1 MFLQMIEETSRNVQ
15 LTMATQALQGRL
27 TAMERSA
34 NALRELLKQK
44 FGDQGV
50 VHMMEALEHL
60 GAGANALLEVPVSGA
75 VNVASELFAAPN
87 GVGASGAGGAG
98 MTGTG
103 AHSPSHESTRPDTA
117 PRLTAGQDRGNANEY
132 GYDGTSNTYV
142 PGGKVSPR
150 GYGPSSRPLA
160 GRVSATP
167 TQPQFEDK
175 EDIGSARAYNK
186 AIEGALY
193 R

>member
-1 MFLQMIEETSRNVQ
+1 MVEETTRNVQ
-15 LTMATQALQGRL
+15 LTMAAQSLQGRV

-60 GAGANALLEVPVSGA
+60 GAGANALLEVPVSGS
-75 VNVASELFAAPN
+75 VNVASELFTPGGPGGAAQTA
-87 GVGASGAGGAG
+87 GAQSPSYESKRPDSAPPVPSYTRGGPGPGPPGAYTDSAANYTSGA
-98 MTGTG
+98 
-103 AHSPSHESTRPDTA
+103 
-117 PRLTAGQDRGNANEY
+117 
-132 GYDGTSNTYV
+132 
-142 PGGKVSPR
+142 KVSPR

-160 GRVSATP
+160 GRTSMLQAPQQEDYDP
-167 TQPQFEDK
+167 TQLY
-175 EDIGSARAYNK
+175 SK

>member
-1 MFLQMIEETSRNVQ
+1 MIEETTRNVQ

-87 GVGASGAGGAG
+87 GVANGAGGAG
-98 MTGTG
+98 MTGAG
-103 AHSPSHESTRPDTA
+103 ANSPSYESKRPDTA
-117 PRLTAGQDRGNANEY
+117 PRLTAGQDRGSVNEY
-132 GYDGTSNTYV
+132 GFESNGYV

-167 TQPQFEDK
+167 SQPQFEDK

>member
-1 MFLQMIEETSRNVQ
+1 MIEETTRNVQ
-15 LTMATQALQGRL
+15 LTMAAQSLQGRL

-50 VHMMEALEHL
+50 VHMMEALENL
-60 GAGANALLEVPVSGA
+60 GAGSNALLEVPVSTS
-75 VNVASELFAAPN
+75 VNVASDLPM
-87 GVGASGAGGAG
+87 SGQQSPSNESKRPERAFPAAGGPISSGVNPAG
-98 MTGTG
+98 NSDAYNYT
-103 AHSPSHESTRPDTA
+103 H
-117 PRLTAGQDRGNANEY
+117 
-132 GYDGTSNTYV
+132 
-142 PGGKVSPR
+142 GGKVSPR

-160 GRVSATP
+160 GRLNSVQAPLEDDDDDP
-167 TQPQFEDK
+167 TRK
-175 EDIGSARAYNK
+175 YSK

>member
-1 MFLQMIEETSRNVQ
+1 MIEETTRNVQ

-50 VHMMEALEHL
+50 VHIMEALEHL

-75 VNVASELFAAPN
+75 VNVASELFAAPG
-87 GVGASGAGGAG
+87 GVGSGGTSGAGI
-98 MTGTG
+98 TGG
-103 AHSPSHESTRPDTA
+103 VGPHSPSYESKRPDTA
-117 PRLTAGQDRGNANEY
+117 PRLPFSSGQERAGANEY
-132 GYDGTSNTYV
+132 GYGYESNAYV

-160 GRVSATP
+160 GRVNATP
-167 TQPQFEDK
+167 SQPQYEDK
-175 EDIGSARAYNK
+175 EDVGSARAYNK

>member
-1 MFLQMIEETSRNVQ
+1 MIEETTRNVQ
-15 LTMATQALQGRL
+15 LTMAAQSLQGRL

-50 VHMMEALEHL
+50 VHMMEALENL
-60 GAGANALLEVPVSGA
+60 GAGANALLEVPVSGS
-75 VNVASELFAAPN
+75 VNVASELFTPGAAVQVN
-87 GVGASGAGGAG
+87 GAGAGAQ
-98 MTGTG
+98 
-103 AHSPSHESTRPDTA
+103 SPSYESKRPDSA
-117 PRLTAGQDRGNANEY
+117 PPMPGYNRAG
-132 GYDGTSNTYV
+132 
-142 PGGKVSPR
+142 PGPGPPGAYYADSAASYTPGAKVSPR

-160 GRVSATP
+160 GRASALQAP
-167 TQPQFEDK
+167 PQEDYDATQVY
-175 EDIGSARAYNK
+175 SK